1 MVSYPILTW
10 PIASYSILYPI
21 PFLMAKS
28 AFSTAGLPPPPRQDY
43 TIVRPGFMGDVE
55 AQLPEDQSLALVDD
69 GGELKVTAIPHR
81 SVAVSWWNGMKT
93 GKPGGDR

>member
-1 MVSYPILTW
+1 MVSYPHMT
-10 PIASYSILYPI
+10 YSILYL
-21 PFLMAKS
+21 PF
-28 AFSTAGLPPPPRQDY
+28 FSWLKNQHFPRPASQHPPPAPEDY

-81 SVAVSWWNGMKT
+81 SVAVSWWWDGKT
-93 GKPGGDR
+93 GKTAGDR